1 MDDRT
6 GASARDPD
14 GGVYFPYRRETL
26 DNGLEVILHEDRSTP
41 VVAVHLMYHVGSKDE
56 RPGRTGF
63 AHLFEHLLFQGS
75 ENVPKGEH
83 FRLVQ
88 NAGGTLNGSTWFDRT
103 NYFEILPSNQLD
115 LALWLES
122 DRMGHFV
129 PSITQEKLDNQRGVV
144 KNERR
149 QVYENRPYGLAV
161 ETALHAA
168 FEEGHPYRHPTIGYM
183 EDLDAADLDDVRGF
197 FRDYYGPN
205 NATLVLAGDFESDDA
220 LARVERYFGS
230 FGARETPPPVEVPD
244 VRAPGERRAEI
255 TDQVAVPRLYLMY
268 HGPSYRDEG
277 FETADVLTS
286 LLAGGKSSRLHR
298 ELVYERQVAAEVQA
312 FTWPTEEAGMVW
324 VVATAR
330 PGVSA
335 DQLEEDTRAV
345 LSEAREEGFTEDE
358 AAGAR
363 NRAERSLVGQLNS
376 VGGRA
381 DAFAHAAVLR
391 DEPGYVNEVFERY
404 DRVAREDVDGLAR
417 EILRPERLTATRVV
431 PESDDV
437 PEEGEVE
444 TPAVAGRPGGGQG

>member
-1 MDDRT
+1 MR
-6 GASARDPD
+6 
-14 GGVYFPYRRETL
+14 FPFRHETL

-41 VVAVHLMYHVGSKDE
+41 AVAVHLMYHVGSKDE

-122 DRMGHFV
+122 DRMGHFL

-149 QVYENRPYGLAV
+149 QAYENRPYGLAF
-161 ETALHAA
+161 ETALHTA
-168 FEEGHPYRHPTIGYM
+168 FDEGHPYRHPTIGYM
-183 EDLDAADLDDVRGF
+183 EDLDAAGLQDVRDF

-205 NATLVLAGDFESDDA
+205 NATLVLAGDFEAGDA
-220 LARVERYFGS
+220 LERVERYFGS
-230 FGARETPPPVEVPD
+230 FEPRETPPPVDVPEVED
-244 VRAPGERRAEI
+244 PGERRAELA
-255 TDQVAVPRLYLMY
+255 DQVAVPRVYLMF
-268 HGPSYRDEG
+268 HGPSYRDDD
-277 FETADVLTS
+277 FEAADVLTS
-286 LLAGGKSSRLHR
+286 LLADGKSSRLHR
-298 ELVYERQVAAEVQA
+298 ELVYERQVAAEAQA
-312 FTWPTEEAGMVW
+312 FAWPTEKTGMTW
-324 VVATAR
+324 AVATAR
-330 PGVSA
+330 PGVSV
-335 DQLEEDTRAV
+335 DELEEATRSV
-345 LSEAREEGFTEDE
+345 LAEAREDGFSEEE

-391 DEPGYVNEVFERY
+391 DEPGYVNEVFGRY
-404 DRVAREDVDGLAR
+404 DSVGPGEVDRLAR
-417 EILRPERLTATRVV
+417 QVLRPGRLTVTRVV
-431 PESDDV
+431 PESDEA
-437 PEEGEVE
+437 PEEAEVE
-444 TPAVAGRPGGGQG
+444 APAVSGRPGKVHQ